1 MSETSILLEELKSF
15 ASICSGKQK
24 EWYEKML
31 ADARVVKVS
40 PLSDIFTPDEIE
52 IIKKVVRPQKK
63 QCYKNAILTAT
74 LLTKKGVK
82 YCEGKCTCCGIGLD
96 HAFNKIGDRYFDVTA
111 ELALGKLDAQE
122 YMVLGEYSPKEV
134 LQVIEKQGYYGDV
147 YRAVELKK
155 FLKTQ

>member
-40 PLSDIFTPDEIE
+40 PLSDILTPDEFE

-63 QCYKNAILTAT
+63 ECYKNATLTAT
-74 LLTKKGVK
+74 LLTEKGVK
-82 YCEGKCTCCGIGLD
+82 YCEGKYTCCGIGLD

-122 YMVLGEYSPKEV
+122 YIVLGEYSPKEV

>member
-31 ADARVVKVS
+31 ADAKVVKIS

-63 QCYKNAILTAT
+63 
-74 LLTKKGVK
+74 
-82 YCEGKCTCCGIGLD
+82 E
-96 HAFNKIGDRYFDVTA
+96 R
-111 ELALGKLDAQE
+111 
-122 YMVLGEYSPKEV
+122 
-134 LQVIEKQGYYGDV
+134 
-147 YRAVELKK
+147 
-155 FLKTQ
+155 